1 MSLMGVQWKA
11 TPGGK
16 LSRHLFPL
24 LKALDPDLQCERTFE
39 WLFLPRAAERTA
51 LEIRLARTL
60 IDHCWATRGRHPRKI
75 LCDPDVLF
83 ADGRITGR
91 SRRLEFDFYLP
102 RFNVAVEFDE
112 RQHFTD
118 ERRRTLELYDF
129 IPDGFDLNRWMALCS
144 PRIID
149 AFPPCRDWER
159 AYRDAVRDLR
169 ARANGMPLVRLYYR
183 DFSCPLVADVEVL
196 SSLERSIDCARQPH
210 S

>member
-1 MSLMGVQWKA
+1 MGAQWKVA
-11 TPGGK
+11 PGGK
-16 LSRHLFPL
+16 LSRHLYPL
-24 LKALDPDLQCERTFE
+24 LKALDPDLQCERTFD
-39 WLFLPRAAERTA
+39 WLFLPRAVERTA
-51 LEIRLARTL
+51 LETRLASAL
-60 IDHCWATRGRHPRKI
+60 VDHCRASSGRDPRKA

-102 RFNVAVEFDE
+102 SFNVALEFDE

-118 ERRRTLELYDF
+118 ERRCTLELYDF
-129 IPDGFDLNRWMALCS
+129 IPDGFDLNRWIALCS

-183 DFSCPLVADVEVL
+183 DFSRPSIADIEVQ
-196 SSLERSIDCARQPH
+196 SSLERSIAYARQSH